1 MDKACFP
8 ADSQLCLSMNW
19 NCLSFRFT
27 AAPAKERT
35 RIWCLSLSL
44 VTPSLVIIHPISSI
58 FQHGPQLVFTSPQ
71 LCLCFIENGTGLWKH
86 HPAIVKLGEEVDLLH
101 TCGYIT
107 MVHIKSPNYP
117 TQLPSKDMLS
127 LSLRPHQ
134 HHLQPVDTPATPSS
148 VEAWIQSISTG
159 EYPQLGSAGIPL
171 GVCWQARKE
180 ETNSLVPSPH
190 YC

>member
-1 MDKACFP
+1 
-8 ADSQLCLSMNW
+8 
-19 NCLSFRFT
+19 
-27 AAPAKERT
+27 
-35 RIWCLSLSL
+35 
-44 VTPSLVIIHPISSI
+44 
-58 FQHGPQLVFTSPQ
+58 
-71 LCLCFIENGTGLWKH
+71 
-86 HPAIVKLGEEVDLLH
+86 
-101 TCGYIT
+101 

-159 EYPQLGSAGIPL
+159 EYPPLGSAGIPL

-180 ETNSLVPSPH
+180 ETNSLVPSPPLLLMLH
-190 YC
+190 SYSGPSHGAAALEMISQTNFIERQPTRLGQQRLTFLQICDQWQLRIT